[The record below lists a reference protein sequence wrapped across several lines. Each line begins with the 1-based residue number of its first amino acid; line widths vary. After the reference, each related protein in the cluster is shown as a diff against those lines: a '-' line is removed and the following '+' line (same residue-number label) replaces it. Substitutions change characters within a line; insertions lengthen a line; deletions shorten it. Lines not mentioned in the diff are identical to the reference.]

1 MKQVSG
7 LFILKQSAKGLHI
20 MMKVFRTIRDDVNTI
35 VVDCWS
41 IDGYIHSK

>member
-1 MKQVSG
+1 MQQVSG
-7 LFILKQSAKGLHI
+7 LFILKQSANGLHI